1 MGCGA
6 KITNDYQHGTQ
17 ECLKREEFNAKR
29 AKPSKGNG
37 FCPVGHDYSLQ
48 SKIMDFNDINCDIC
62 GVKI

>member
-17 ECLKREEFNAKR
+17 ECLRREEFNAKR

-37 FCPVGHDYSLQ
+37 FCPVGHDYSL
-48 SKIMDFNDINCDIC
+48 
-62 GVKI
+62 